1 MFLNYIQ
8 MEINLKD
15 QIVIVDEAHNIEDS
29 AREGAS
35 DLFTDEQLDKTYNE
49 IHEMGRPLVNV
60 LS

>member
-1 MFLNYIQ
+1 

-35 DLFTDEQLDKTYNE
+35 DLFTDEQLDKAYKE